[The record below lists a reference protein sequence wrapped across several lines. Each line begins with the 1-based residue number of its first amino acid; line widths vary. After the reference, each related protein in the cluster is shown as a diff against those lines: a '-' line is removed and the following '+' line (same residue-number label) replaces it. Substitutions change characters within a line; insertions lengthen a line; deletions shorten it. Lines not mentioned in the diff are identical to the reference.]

1 MKLWETTKERILLR
15 NLPSGRHYGRFTIS
29 GKQKWV
35 DLDADIR
42 SVAKLRLVFRVSRL
56 GG

>member
-1 MKLWETTKERILLR
+1 MKPWETTKERNLLR
-15 NLPSGRHYGRFTIS
+15 NLPSETCYGRFTIS

-35 DLDADIR
+35 NLDADIR
-42 SVAKLRLVFRVSRL
+42 SVAKLRLVFQVSRL